1 MAKTWVLDTAT
12 KGTGARMVPLE
23 DVLEKPKPE
32 APSSPPARKPA
43 APAPA
48 PRQRP
53 AGATRPKKQVE
64 KRSTPLA
71 PGHVRKKSNGE
82 IGRVVAIDAKA
93 GTASVRWLR
102 DGRTSTVPISSVTRK

>member
-1 MAKTWVLDTAT
+1 MAKTWVLDTGT

-23 DVLEKPKPE
+23 DVLEKPEPKPE
-32 APSSPPARKPA
+32 ASSSPPARKPA
-43 APAPA
+43 TPA

-93 GTASVRWLR
+93 GTASVKWLR